1 MRASSSSDSWT
12 SKTSRFWDIVSTDV
26 RHHARLLGAG
36 RWQVIRDA
44 RLPAALLWVGTSA
57 RITFGFAIH
66 AAIVAEFTGANSG
79 LGYLTVLG
87 QNSFDRTSSGRP
99 RSPPW

>member
-1 MRASSSSDSWT
+1 
-12 SKTSRFWDIVSTDV
+12 
-26 RHHARLLGAG
+26 
-36 RWQVIRDA
+36 
-44 RLPAALLWVGTSA
+44 LLWVGTSA

>member
-1 MRASSSSDSWT
+1 VADV
-12 SKTSRFWDIVSTDV
+12 DPDV